1 MLLET
6 IYLFFANIVD
16 MSVLEKRLNTINTVY
31 GYKIWGYKLHRTW
44 KTTLRESYGQKVCGI
59 SNIYDFNSCFDSKL
73 NVNVFSNILLK
84 KKRKEKKR
92 ENKSYE
98 DRFIS
103 FVTFLI
109 TIHKFSQSAITCCHL
124 NLPAIFIFPNGE

>member
-1 MLLET
+1 
-6 IYLFFANIVD
+6 

-73 NVNVFSNILLK
+73 NVNVFSSNILFLK
-84 KKRKEKKR
+84 KKKERKKERK
-92 ENKSYE
+92 
-98 DRFIS
+98 
-103 FVTFLI
+103 
-109 TIHKFSQSAITCCHL
+109 
-124 NLPAIFIFPNGE
+124 